1 MIIIT
6 SKEMKEIMEQEVEY
20 LKDLIYSRVEKKIN
34 ERLGE
39 RIFGTGNS
47 AVDELLLFGKI
58 KIDYSTIIEEIR
70 IDYGFESNS
79 EIWKI
84 LVERTEK
91 TLIENLA
98 ESGWRLDRDHLVPLE
113 EKKE

>member
-6 SKEMKEIMEQEVEY
+6 SKEMKEIMEQEVEF
-20 LKDLIYSRVEKKIN
+20 LTDIIYSRVEKNIN
-34 ERLGE
+34 EKLRE
-39 RIFGTGNS
+39 RTLGTGNS
-47 AVDELLLFGKI
+47 AVDELLLFGRI

-70 IDYGFESNS
+70 IDSGFESNS
-79 EIWKI
+79 EIWKM

-98 ESGWRLDRDHLVPLE
+98 ESGWRLDRDHIVPLE